1 MANKFGTSKLNSLK
15 PSPDCKPNRPDKHF
29 IGDGLFVYVRVRQDG
44 TAGSVSFV
52 REYKHPTKGTK
63 QTYTIGRYGV
73 VELKQ
78 AKNINA
84 ELSKMIASGI
94 DPNEAR
100 KKQREEAKLSFD
112 FDSFAQ
118 DYLQRHAKNTRTN
131 TSEAVSRTYRL
142 HVQPAIGHL
151 DIRSITIEPI
161 RKMYDSLANEGKVP
175 TADAALQVTGAI
187 FEHAKEMNPRISITN
202 PISRTFSKAK
212 HKKKPS
218 ARIPITELHSF
229 LNAYHSTSMKLLP
242 KLALKLMLY
251 IFLRTNELLGLRW
264 SEIDFITR
272 EIRLPSERMKEHQ
285 PHVVPLSE
293 QAIEILLQIKE
304 MKLNSTFVFP
314 SRVTETGYLCTKTIN
329 KQIERMGYKG
339 KMTGHGF
346 RGLASTSLY
355 QMLYNPRAIELQLSH
370 VVGGQV
376 ERAYNDNAYLELL
389 PQRRMMLQQWA
400 DIIDQIEKGNYST
413 YKERINQVLDTH
425 SITEFLK
432 RTVDSPEELD
442 QELQI
447 VAQERQQLS
456 L

>member
-1 MANKFGTSKLNSLK
+1 MAKISTFKLNSLK

-29 IGDGLFVYVRVRQDG
+29 IEDGLFVYVRVRQDG

-63 QTYTIGRYGV
+63 QTYTIGKYGV
-73 VELKQ
+73 IKLKQ
-78 AKNINA
+78 AQNINT
-84 ELSKMIASGI
+84 ELSKLIADGI
-94 DPNEAR
+94 DPNEA
-100 KKQREEAKLSFD
+100 KKQQKAEAKLSFD

-118 DYLQRHAKNTRTN
+118 AYLLQHAKNTRTN
-131 TSEAVSRTYRL
+131 TSEAVNRTYRL
-142 HVQPAIGHL
+142 HVKPAIGHL

-161 RKMYDSLANEGKVP
+161 RKMYDSLANMGKVP

-187 FEHAKEMNPRISITN
+187 FEHAKELNPRISITN

-229 LNAYHSTSMKLLP
+229 LNAFHDTKMKPLP
-242 KLALKLMLY
+242 RLAMKLMLY
-251 IFLRTNELLGLRW
+251 VFLRTNELLGLRW
-264 SEIDFITR
+264 AEIDFVSK

-285 PHVVPLSE
+285 PHIVPLSE
-293 QAIEILLQIKE
+293 QAIQILLQIKQ
-304 MKLNSTFVFP
+304 MGLSDTFVFA
-314 SRVTETGYLCTKTIN
+314 SRSTETGYLCAKTIN
-329 KQIERMGYKG
+329 EQIYKMGYKG

-376 ERAYNDNAYLELL
+376 ERAYNDNAHLELL
-389 PQRRMMLQQWA
+389 PQRRLMLQQWA
-400 DIIDQIEKGNYST
+400 DVIDQIEQGDYST
-413 YKERINQVLDTH
+413 YKERINHVLDMH
-425 SITEFLK
+425 ALTEFLK
-432 RTVDSPEELD
+432 RTSDNPEEVN

-447 VAQERQQLS
+447 ISQERQQLS